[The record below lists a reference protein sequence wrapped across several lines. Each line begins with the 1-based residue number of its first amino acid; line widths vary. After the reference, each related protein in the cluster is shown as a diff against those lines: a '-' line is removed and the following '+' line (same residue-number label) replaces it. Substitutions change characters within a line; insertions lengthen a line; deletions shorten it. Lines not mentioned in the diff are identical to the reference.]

1 LNLIFLGTPVYS
13 VNVLKV
19 LTQSKHNVL
28 GIVTK
33 KPSRYG
39 RKKVLRPS
47 PVEIFAKENNIPLY
61 TGRTKD
67 PDFLDFYSMLEPEI
81 GVVAFFGEIIPVK
94 IIDLFKYK
102 MINLHPSLLPK
113 YRGIAPVPRT
123 ILNGEE
129 LFGVTIHEVVKE
141 LDSGDIY
148 DQISFKISEK
158 KNTEELLN
166 FLSNEGSKLL
176 VKVLDSI
183 ENNSSKKYS
192 QNNLEATYAQLLE
205 FDDAMFSFEDSAI
218 NIERKVL
225 AANPDPIAR
234 TITSKGE
241 LLVYSAYSTQG
252 NAKPFEVVG
261 VEGESLK
268 VGTGDGIISLVEVQF
283 SGKKR
288 VKGKDLLNGLR
299 LRIGE
304 FL

>member
-1 LNLIFLGTPVYS
+1 MNLIFLGTPVYS

-33 KPSRYG
+33 KPSCYG
-39 RKKVLRPS
+39 RKKVLKPS
-47 PVEIFAKENNIPLY
+47 PVEIFARENNIPLY
-61 TGRTKD
+61 SGKTKD
-67 PDFLDFYSMLEPEI
+67 PDFLDFYSSLKPEI
-81 GVVAFFGEIIPVK
+81 GVVAFFGEIIPLRV
-94 IIDLFKYK
+94 IDLFKYK

-123 ILNGEE
+123 ILNGED

-158 KNTEELLN
+158 KNTEEILN
-166 FLSNEGSKLL
+166 FLSIEGSKLL
-176 VKVLDSI
+176 IKVLDSI

-192 QNNLEATYAQLLE
+192 QDNFKATYAQLLE
-205 FDDAMFSFEDSAI
+205 FNEAKFSFEDSAI

-225 AANPDPIAR
+225 SANPDPIAR
-234 TITSKGE
+234 TTSSKGE
-241 LLVYSAYSTQG
+241 LLVYSAYSSQG
-252 NAKPFEVVG
+252 SAKPFEIVG
-261 VEGESLK
+261 VEGEALK
-268 VGTGDGIISLVEVQF
+268 VGTSDGIISLVDVQF
-283 SGKKR
+283 PGKKR
-288 VKGKDLLNGLR
+288 IKGKDLLNGLR
-299 LRIGE
+299 LRIGD

>member
-1 LNLIFLGTPVYS
+1 MNLIFLGTPVYS

-33 KPSRYG
+33 KPSSFG
-39 RKKVLRPS
+39 RKKVLKPS

-61 TGRTKD
+61 TGKTKD
-67 PDFLDFYSMLEPEI
+67 PEFLDFYSMLNPEI
-81 GVVAFFGEIIPVK
+81 GVVAFFGEIIPLKVVN
-94 IIDLFKYK
+94 LFKHK

-123 ILNGEE
+123 ILNGED

-148 DQISFKISEK
+148 DQISFNISEK
-158 KNTEELLN
+158 KNTGEILN

-176 VKVLDSI
+176 IKVLDSI

-192 QNNLEATYAQLLE
+192 QNNFEATYAKLLE
-205 FDDAMFSFEDSAI
+205 FDEARFSFKDSAI

-234 TITSKGE
+234 TTTSKGE
-241 LLVYSAYSTQG
+241 LLVYSAYSTQV
-252 NAKPFEVVG
+252 NAKPFEIVG
-261 VEGESLK
+261 VEGEALK
-268 VGTGDGIISLVEVQF
+268 VGTRDGTISLEEVQF
-283 SGKKR
+283 PGKKR
-288 VKGKDLLNGLR
+288 IRGKDLLNGLR
-299 LRIGE
+299 LRIGD